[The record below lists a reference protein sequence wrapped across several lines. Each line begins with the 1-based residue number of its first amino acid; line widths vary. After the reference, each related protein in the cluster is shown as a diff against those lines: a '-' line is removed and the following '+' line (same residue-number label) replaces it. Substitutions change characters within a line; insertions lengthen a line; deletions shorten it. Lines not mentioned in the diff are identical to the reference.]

1 MYTGSLGNWAFY
13 LIGIAALTTMFSTT
27 LTTLDAS
34 PRSMAK
40 ALELITEK
48 ENKNSYLIW
57 IIILILGTV
66 GILFFLTNEMGTLV
80 NIATILS
87 FLTAPFFAISNVL
100 VMNSAEVPEEHR
112 PSKLLNYFSWFA
124 IVLLVLFSL
133 WYLSTLF

>member
-1 MYTGSLGNWAFY
+1 
-13 LIGIAALTTMFSTT
+13 MFSTT

-40 ALELITEK
+40 TLDLITDK
-48 ENKNSYLIW
+48 KIKHSYFIW
-57 IIILILGTV
+57 IVILILGTV

-80 NIATILS
+80 QIATILS

-100 VMNSAEVPEEHR
+100 VMNSSAVPKEHR

-124 IVLLVLFSL
+124 IVLLILFSL